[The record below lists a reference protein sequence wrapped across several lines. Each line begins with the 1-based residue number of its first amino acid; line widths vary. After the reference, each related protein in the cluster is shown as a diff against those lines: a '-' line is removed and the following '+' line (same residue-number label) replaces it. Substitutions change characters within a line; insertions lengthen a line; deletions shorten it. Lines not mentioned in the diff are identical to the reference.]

1 MVRQALLC
9 VETDEASLA
18 GEGVG
23 PELGVGAVNLF
34 LVLRQLAEGGEGLAA
49 HLHHLLSGPNCRSCT
64 QLFGMGASVQTDSS
78 SCVLNLTSN
87 YSQNSPFNIAMT
99 P

>member
-9 VETDEASLA
+9 VETDEASTA

-23 PELGVGAVNLF
+23 PELGVGAVNLL

-49 HLHHLLSGPNCRSCT
+49 HLHHLLSGPDCRSCT
-64 QLFGMGASVQTDSS
+64 QLFGMGASVQINQ
-78 SCVLNLTSN
+78 VV
-87 YSQNSPFNIAMT
+87 F
-99 P
+99 